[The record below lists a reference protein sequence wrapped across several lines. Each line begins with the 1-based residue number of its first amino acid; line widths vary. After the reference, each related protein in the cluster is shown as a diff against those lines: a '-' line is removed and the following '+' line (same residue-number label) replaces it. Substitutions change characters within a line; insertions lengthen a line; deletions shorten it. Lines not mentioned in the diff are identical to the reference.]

1 MIIAIR
7 RYASMGLAV
16 CAIAVLPQVVQAQII
31 PDGTLP
37 TLVGSS
43 NGLDFAIEDGGR
55 SGNNLFHSFSQFSL
69 PTGGTVIFNN
79 AADVQNIFSR
89 VTGGTVSNIDGLV
102 QAQGSANLFLLN
114 PSGIVFGP
122 NAKLNI
128 GGSFLGTT
136 ASRLKFADGM
146 EFSAV
151 NPAPLLTMSV
161 PIDLQMGN
169 SPASI
174 VVQGRGNYI
183 TAQDTLFSPYQLL
196 LSSNLQV
203 NSGATLALVG
213 GKIEMQGGH
222 LNAGNIEISA
232 IDSSSVVM
240 PIIGLQPSSQGWTL
254 THDRVPQ
261 FGDIQLSQGSLLDA
275 NSGSIRIH
283 GRNIGFQDAS
293 LAWVHNQSESPA
305 GSINVTASGLL
316 SLQGTTAQGRVRSGL
331 ESQSLGLGKGGNIN
345 VSAHDVTLTNG
356 AGIIA
361 RSFGKGATGD
371 VVVSATDHVQ
381 VKGFTVGSIAN
392 SAIAN
397 LTFGAGNIGNIQ
409 VTANRLTLLD
419 AGNISN
425 STFNTGNAG
434 KVAIDVMTDIEIGGG
449 NPLTQSIATIGNS
462 SFGSGDAGSLN
473 INTAR
478 LSLRNSGRVSG
489 GSFATGNGGM
499 VAVNATEFV
508 ELAGQGTAI
517 RSAIEILPPSLR
529 AAFGLPPSPSGNA
542 GNVIINTPLLR
553 IGNQAQVS
561 VKNQGSGN
569 AGQLKIQADKIELTQ
584 QGVITASTAFGEGGN
599 IELQSNELLLR
610 EGSMIATNASG
621 KVGRGGDIKINSPII
636 LGLSNSDIIA
646 NAVKGKGGNINITTQ
661 SIFGLKYRPN
671 LTLENDIT
679 ASSEFGVNGTV
690 QVNTIGVNPNS
701 GLTTLPVDI
710 VDPSQKIAT
719 GCTNQTTSSFIATG
733 RGGIP
738 ENPMQSLNGDRVWRD
753 LRDTPIARTNNPA
766 KLIAA
771 IAPSQLV
778 EATAWQ
784 INPQGQPELIDQGL
798 ESMSEGDRISCTK

>member
-1 MIIAIR
+1 MVSQISRCAFVGLVGLTIAMR
-7 RYASMGLAV
+7 SNAA
-16 CAIAVLPQVVQAQII
+16 QAQVI
-31 PDGTLP
+31 PDSTLS
-37 TLVGSS
+37 TTVT
-43 NGLDFAIEDGGR
+43 AIGNNFTIEAGGR
-55 SGNNLFHSFSQFSL
+55 SGSNLFHSFSQFSV
-69 PTGGTVIFNN
+69 PTGGSAIFNN

-89 VTGGTVSNIDGLV
+89 VTGGTASNIDGV
-102 QAQGSANLFLLN
+102 IQANGTANLFLLN
-114 PSGIVFGP
+114 PSGLVFGP

-136 ASRLKFADGM
+136 ASSLKFGDGV
-146 EFSAV
+146 EFSAT
-151 NPAPLLTMSV
+151 NPASLLTMSV
-161 PIDLQMGN
+161 PIGLQMGN

-196 LSSNLQV
+196 PSSNLQV
-203 NSGATLALVG
+203 NAGATLALVG

-240 PIIGLQPSSQGWTL
+240 PIVGLQPISQGWTL
-254 THDRVPQ
+254 THDRIPQ

-275 NSGSIRIH
+275 NSGSIQIH

-305 GSINVTASGLL
+305 GNINVIASGLL

-345 VSAHDVTLTNG
+345 VSAHDVTLTDG

-371 VVVSATDHVQ
+371 VVISATDHVQ

-425 STFNTGNAG
+425 STFNIGNAG
-434 KVAIDVMTDIEIGGG
+434 KVSIDVMTDIEIGGG

-478 LSLRNSGRVSG
+478 LSLHNSGRVSG
-489 GSFATGNGGM
+489 GSFATGNGGI
-499 VAVNATEFV
+499 VTVNATEFV
-508 ELAGQGTAI
+508 ELTGRGTAI
-517 RSAIEILPPSLR
+517 RSAIEILPPALR

-542 GNVIINTPLLR
+542 GNVIINTLWLR
-553 IGNQAQVS
+553 IADQAQVS

-584 QGVITASTAFGEGGN
+584 QGAITASTAFGEGGN
-599 IELQSNELLLR
+599 IELRSNILLLR

-621 KVGRGGDIKINSPII
+621 QVGRGGDIKIDSPII
-636 LGLSNSDIIA
+636 LGLENSDIIA
-646 NAVKGKGGNINITTQ
+646 NAIKGKGGNINITTQ
-661 SIFGLKYRPN
+661 SILGLKYRPN
-671 LTLENDIT
+671 LTAESDIT
-679 ASSEFGVNGTV
+679 ASSEFGVNGMV
-690 QVNTIGVNPNS
+690 QVDSIGVDPNS
-701 GLTTLPVDI
+701 GLVSLPVDLA
-710 VDPSQKIAT
+710 DASQQIAT
-719 GCTNQTTSSFIATG
+719 GCSSNQGASFVITG
-733 RGGIP
+733 RGGVPSSPI
-738 ENPMQSLNGDRVWRD
+738 QGLKTDRPWQ
-753 LRDTPIARTNNPA
+753 DTRNLAPSTLARN
-766 KLIAA
+766 
-771 IAPSQLV
+771 IAPPELI
-778 EATAWQ
+778 EATSWE
-784 INPQGQPELIDQGL
+784 ISPQGQPQLIAGMPIATPQNITCA
-798 ESMSEGDRISCTK
+798 R